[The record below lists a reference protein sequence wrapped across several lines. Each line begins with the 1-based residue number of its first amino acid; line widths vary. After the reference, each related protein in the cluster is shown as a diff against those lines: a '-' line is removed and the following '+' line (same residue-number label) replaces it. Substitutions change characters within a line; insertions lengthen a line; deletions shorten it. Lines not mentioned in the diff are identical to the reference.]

1 MSNKTQKKSIYKKS
15 AKIKK
20 QINKGG
26 FIRTLYKPPII
37 TRRSTIKELVPY
49 SKELTPYSKELTP
62 SPLRKLA
69 KTVAKSRIAKTLK
82 KRILMSKQAKIAKEL
97 LNNPE
102 CAICLEN
109 IHQEDATLTKCNHVF
124 HSTCLDN
131 WLSKPTSRLACPKC
145 RAKIRKTSST
155 SVSGLTLSQIE
166 QLRIEMQDINPEII
180 NPEMQNELITTLCHY
195 QKVHWILKEK
205 INLVKTSYPR
215 LYARFYPTD
224 KEARM
229 KEYMNTY
236 ETLIKKIIAIY
247 SDVFPDF
254 KHLFQAIY
262 NSNDFPFSMTLETIA
277 HQLQSSVAQVKDI
290 YEDDQPLKINLN
302 FWVDSVEDA
311 FTDIEH
317 DTRFEPIMV
326 IADIMVD
333 SNS

>member
-1 MSNKTQKKSIYKKS
+1 MSNKTKKKSIYKKS
-15 AKIKK
+15 ANIKK

-26 FIRTLYKPPII
+26 IIRLLYKPPII
-37 TRRSTIKELVPY
+37 TRRSTVH
-49 SKELTPYSKELTP
+49 ELTPYSKELTP

-69 KTVAKSRIAKTLK
+69 KTFAKSKIAKTLK

-102 CAICLEN
+102 CAICLE
-109 IHQEDATLTKCNHVF
+109 IIDQKEATLTKCNHVF
-124 HSTCLDN
+124 HTTCLDY
-131 WLSKPTSRLACPKC
+131 WLSKPTSQYACPNC
-145 RAKIRKTSST
+145 RARIRKTSST
-155 SVSGLTLSQIE
+155 SASGLTLSQIE

-180 NPEMQNELITTLCHY
+180 NPEMQNELITTMCNF

-205 INLVKTSYPR
+205 INWVKTSYPR
-215 LYARFYPTD
+215 LYARFFPTD
-224 KEARM
+224 KEALM
-229 KEYMNTY
+229 KAWMNTY

-277 HQLQSSVAQVKDI
+277 HQLHTIVAQVKDI
-290 YEDDQPLKINLN
+290 YEDDEALKFNLN
-302 FWVDSVEDA
+302 FWIDSVEES
-311 FTDIEH
+311 FTYIEA
-317 DTRFEPIMV
+317 DTRFELIMFIV
-326 IADIMVD
+326 DIMED

>member
-1 MSNKTQKKSIYKKS
+1 MSNKNKKKSIYKKS

-20 QINKGG
+20 PSNKAGI
-26 FIRTLYKPPII
+26 IRKLYTPPII
-37 TRRSTIKELVPY
+37 TRRLTVR
-49 SKELTPYSKELTP
+49 ELTPYSKGLTP

-69 KTVAKSRIAKTLK
+69 KTFAKSKIAKTLK

-102 CAICLEN
+102 CAICLD
-109 IHQEDATLTKCNHVF
+109 IIDQKDATLTKCNHVF
-124 HSTCLDN
+124 HTTCLDN

-145 RAKIRKTSST
+145 RAKIRKTSSA
-155 SVSGLTLSQIE
+155 SASGLTLSQIE

-180 NPEMQNELITTLCHY
+180 NPEMQNELITTMCNF

-205 INLVKTSYPR
+205 INWVKTSYPR
-215 LYARFYPTD
+215 LYARFFPTD
-224 KEARM
+224 KEALI
-229 KEYMNTY
+229 KKWMNNY

-254 KHLFQAIY
+254 KHLFQVIY
-262 NSNDFPFSMTLETIA
+262 NSNDFPFLMTLEDIA

-290 YEDDQPLKINLN
+290 YEDDEPLKFNLN
-302 FWVDSVEDA
+302 FWVDNVEDA

>member
-1 MSNKTQKKSIYKKS
+1 MSNKTKKNQYTKKG

-20 QINKGG
+20 QSNKGG
-26 FIRTLYKPPII
+26 IIRTLYQPPII
-37 TRRSTIKELVPY
+37 TWRSNIKELA
-49 SKELTPYSKELTP
+49 PYSKELTP

-69 KTVAKSRIAKTLK
+69 KTFAKSKIAKTLK

-102 CAICLEN
+102 CAICLEI
-109 IHQEDATLTKCNHVF
+109 IHQKEATLTKCNHVF
-124 HSTCLDN
+124 HTTCLDY
-131 WLSKPTSRLACPKC
+131 WLSKPTSQYACPNC
-145 RAKIRKTSST
+145 RARIRKTSST
-155 SVSGLTLSQIE
+155 SASGLTLSQIE

-180 NPEMQNELITTLCHY
+180 NPEMQNELITTMCNF

-205 INLVKTSYPR
+205 INWVKTSYPR
-215 LYARFYPTD
+215 LYARFFPTD
-224 KEARM
+224 KEALI
-229 KEYMNTY
+229 KAWMNKY

-277 HQLQSSVAQVKDI
+277 HQLQSIVAQVKDI
-290 YEDDQPLKINLN
+290 YEDDEPLKINLN
-302 FWVDSVEDA
+302 FWIDSVEES
-311 FTDIEH
+311 FTYIED
-317 DTRFEPIMV
+317 DTRFELIMFIV
-326 IADIMVD
+326 DIMED

>member
-1 MSNKTQKKSIYKKS
+1 MSNKTKKKSIYKKS
-15 AKIKK
+15 ANIKK

-26 FIRTLYKPPII
+26 IIRLLYKPPII
-37 TRRSTIKELVPY
+37 TRRSTVH
-49 SKELTPYSKELTP
+49 ELTPYSKELTP

-69 KTVAKSRIAKTLK
+69 KTFAKSKIAKTLK

-102 CAICLEN
+102 CAICLE
-109 IHQEDATLTKCNHVF
+109 IIDQKEATLTKCNHVF
-124 HSTCLDN
+124 HTTCLDY
-131 WLSKPTSRLACPKC
+131 WLSKPTSQYACPNC
-145 RAKIRKTSST
+145 RARIRKTSST
-155 SVSGLTLSQIE
+155 SASGLTLSQIE

-180 NPEMQNELITTLCHY
+180 NPEMQNELITTMCNF

-205 INLVKTSYPR
+205 INWVKTSYPR
-215 LYARFYPTD
+215 LYARFFPTD
-224 KEARM
+224 KEALI
-229 KEYMNTY
+229 KAWMNNY

-277 HQLQSSVAQVKDI
+277 HELQSIVAQVKYI
-290 YEDDQPLKINLN
+290 YEDDEPLKLNLN
-302 FWVDSVEDA
+302 FWIDSVEES
-311 FTDIEH
+311 FTYIED
-317 DTRFEPIMV
+317 DTRFELIMFIV
-326 IADIMVD
+326 DIMED

>member
-1 MSNKTQKKSIYKKS
+1 MSNKNKKKSIYKKS

-20 QINKGG
+20 PSNKAGI
-26 FIRTLYKPPII
+26 IRKLYTPPLI
-37 TRRSTIKELVPY
+37 TRRLTVR
-49 SKELTPYSKELTP
+49 ELTPYSKGLTP

-69 KTVAKSRIAKTLK
+69 KTFAKSKIAKTLK

-109 IHQEDATLTKCNHVF
+109 IHQTDATLTKCNHVF
-124 HSTCLDN
+124 HTTCLDN

-145 RAKIRKTSST
+145 RAKIRKTSSA
-155 SVSGLTLSQIE
+155 SASGLTLSQIE
-166 QLRIEMQDINPEII
+166 QLRIEMQEIDPEII
-180 NPEMQNELITTLCHY
+180 NPEMQNELITTLCHF

-205 INLVKTSYPR
+205 INLIKTSYPR
-215 LYARFYPTD
+215 IYARFYPTH

-247 SDVFPDF
+247 SDIFPDF
-254 KHLFQAIY
+254 KHLFQVIY
-262 NSNDFPFSMTLETIA
+262 NSNDFPFLMTLEDIA

-290 YEDDQPLKINLN
+290 YEDQSPLKLHLN
-302 FWVDSVEDA
+302 SWVDSVEDA
-311 FTDIEH
+311 FADIDD

>member
-1 MSNKTQKKSIYKKS
+1 MSNKNKKKSIYKKS

-20 QINKGG
+20 PSNKAGI
-26 FIRTLYKPPII
+26 IRKLYTPPLI
-37 TRRSTIKELVPY
+37 TRRLTVR
-49 SKELTPYSKELTP
+49 ELTPYSKGLTP

-69 KTVAKSRIAKTLK
+69 KTFAKSKIAKTLK

-102 CAICLEN
+102 CAICLD
-109 IHQEDATLTKCNHVF
+109 IIDQKDATLTKCNHVF
-124 HSTCLDN
+124 HTTCLDN

-145 RAKIRKTSST
+145 RAKIRKTSSA
-155 SVSGLTLSQIE
+155 SASGLTLSQIE
-166 QLRIEMQDINPEII
+166 QLRIEMQEIDPEII
-180 NPEMQNELITTLCHY
+180 NPEMQNELITTLCHF

-205 INLVKTSYPR
+205 INLIKTSYPR
-215 LYARFYPTD
+215 IYARFYPTH

-247 SDVFPDF
+247 SDIFPDF
-254 KHLFQAIY
+254 KHLFQVIY
-262 NSNDFPFSMTLETIA
+262 NSNDFPFLMTLEDIA

-290 YEDDQPLKINLN
+290 YEDQSPLKLHLN
-302 FWVDSVEDA
+302 SWVDSVEDA
-311 FTDIEH
+311 FADIDD

>member
-1 MSNKTQKKSIYKKS
+1 MSNKNKKKSIYKKS

-20 QINKGG
+20 PSNKAGI
-26 FIRTLYKPPII
+26 IRKLYQPPPLI
-37 TRRSTIKELVPY
+37 TRRSTVR
-49 SKELTPYSKELTP
+49 ELTPYSKGLTP

-69 KTVAKSRIAKTLK
+69 KTFAKSKIAKTLK
-82 KRILMSKQAKIAKEL
+82 KKILMSKQAKIAKEL

-102 CAICLEN
+102 CAICLD
-109 IHQEDATLTKCNHVF
+109 IIDQKDATLTKCNHVF
-124 HSTCLDN
+124 HTTCLDN

-145 RAKIRKTSST
+145 RAKIRKTSSA
-155 SVSGLTLSQIE
+155 SASGLTLSQIE
-166 QLRIEMQDINPEII
+166 QLRIEMQEIDPEII
-180 NPEMQNELITTLCHY
+180 NPEMQNELITTVCHF

-205 INLVKTSYPR
+205 INLVKTSYPHI
-215 LYARFYPTD
+215 YARFYPTH

-247 SDVFPDF
+247 SDIFPDF
-254 KHLFQAIY
+254 KHLFQVIY
-262 NSNDFPFSMTLETIA
+262 NSNDFPFLMTLEDIA

-290 YEDDQPLKINLN
+290 YEPLKLHLN

-311 FTDIEH
+311 FTDIDD

>member
-1 MSNKTQKKSIYKKS
+1 M
-15 AKIKK
+15 
-20 QINKGG
+20 
-26 FIRTLYKPPII
+26 
-37 TRRSTIKELVPY
+37 
-49 SKELTPYSKELTP
+49 TPYSKGLTP

-69 KTVAKSRIAKTLK
+69 KTFAKSKIAKTLK

-145 RAKIRKTSST
+145 RAKIRITSST
-155 SVSGLTLSQIE
+155 SASGLTLSQIE
-166 QLRIEMQDINPEII
+166 QLRIEMQDI

-215 LYARFYPTD
+215 IYARFYPTH

-247 SDVFPDF
+247 SDIFPDF
-254 KHLFQAIY
+254 KHLFQVIY
-262 NSNDFPFSMTLETIA
+262 NSNDFPFSMTLEDIA
-277 HQLQSSVAQVKDI
+277 HQLQSSVAKVKDI
-290 YEDDQPLKINLN
+290 YEDDEPLKINLN

>member
-1 MSNKTQKKSIYKKS
+1 MSNKNKKKSIYKKS

-20 QINKGG
+20 PSNKAGI
-26 FIRTLYKPPII
+26 IRKLYTPPII
-37 TRRSTIKELVPY
+37 TRRLTVR
-49 SKELTPYSKELTP
+49 ELTPYSKGLTP

-69 KTVAKSRIAKTLK
+69 KTFAKSKIAKTLK

-109 IHQEDATLTKCNHVF
+109 IHQKDATLTKCNHVF
-124 HSTCLDN
+124 HTTCLDN

-155 SVSGLTLSQIE
+155 SASGLTLSQIE

-229 KEYMNTY
+229 KEYMNKY

-277 HQLQSSVAQVKDI
+277 HQLQSSVAKVKDI
-290 YEDDQPLKINLN
+290 YEDDEPLKFNIN
-302 FWVDSVEDA
+302 FWVDSVEDS
-311 FTDIEH
+311 FTYIEH

>member
-1 MSNKTQKKSIYKKS
+1 MSNKNKKKSIYKKS

-20 QINKGG
+20 PSNKAGI
-26 FIRTLYKPPII
+26 IRKLYTPPII
-37 TRRSTIKELVPY
+37 TRRLTVR
-49 SKELTPYSKELTP
+49 ELTPYSKGLTP

-69 KTVAKSRIAKTLK
+69 KTFAKSKIAKTLK

-109 IHQEDATLTKCNHVF
+109 IHQTDATLTKCNHVF
-124 HSTCLDN
+124 HTTCLDN

-145 RAKIRKTSST
+145 RAKIRKTSSA
-155 SVSGLTLSQIE
+155 SASGLTLSQIE
-166 QLRIEMQDINPEII
+166 QLRIEMQEIDPEII
-180 NPEMQNELITTLCHY
+180 NPEMQNELITTVCHF

-215 LYARFYPTD
+215 IYARFYPTH

-247 SDVFPDF
+247 SDIFPDF
-254 KHLFQAIY
+254 KHLFQVIY
-262 NSNDFPFSMTLETIA
+262 NSNDFPFLMTLEDIA

-290 YEDDQPLKINLN
+290 YEDNEPLKLHLN

-311 FTDIEH
+311 FTDIDD

>member
-20 QINKGG
+20 QSNKGG
-26 FIRTLYKPPII
+26 IIRTLYQPPII
-37 TRRSTIKELVPY
+37 TWRSNIKELA
-49 SKELTPYSKELTP
+49 PYSKELTP

-69 KTVAKSRIAKTLK
+69 KTFAKSRIAKTLK

-102 CAICLEN
+102 CAICLE
-109 IHQEDATLTKCNHVF
+109 IIDQKEATLTKCNHVF
-124 HSTCLDN
+124 HTTCLDY
-131 WLSKPTSRLACPKC
+131 WLSKPTSQYACPNC
-145 RAKIRKTSST
+145 RARIRKTSST
-155 SVSGLTLSQIE
+155 SASGLTLSQIE

-180 NPEMQNELITTLCHY
+180 NPEMQNELITTMCNF

-205 INLVKTSYPR
+205 INWVKTSYPR
-215 LYARFYPTD
+215 LYARFFPTD
-224 KEARM
+224 KEALI
-229 KEYMNTY
+229 KAWMNKY

-277 HQLQSSVAQVKDI
+277 HQLQSIVAQVKDI
-290 YEDDQPLKINLN
+290 YEDDEPLKLNLN
-302 FWVDSVEDA
+302 FWIDSVEES
-311 FTDIEH
+311 FTYIEH
-317 DTRFEPIMV
+317 DTRFELIMFIV
-326 IADIMVD
+326 DIMED